1 VSWAKGKHMIK
12 FGFTFEHVTD
22 DVNYLS
28 NRFGSYTYPTVT
40 SFALDYTGNTTNAH
54 NYSAFSQTFGNPV
67 VDYSLKDIGMYV
79 MDQWK
84 INDRLTMTVGLRYE
98 YTFMPPAAQ
107 NNPLFPMTGES
118 LPSGTHDFA
127 PRIGFAYRV
136 NDKTTVRVS
145 AGTFFA
151 RQVSGILDD
160 IYTGNGIY
168 QISDSLSN
176 ATLIAQ
182 GPTFPNALSGPL
194 TTITQGASVLDVFSP
209 KLKTPYS
216 EQATIAVQ
224 RQISK
229 EMLVTVSGIFSRG
242 VNLWGTQDINAPG
255 LSSTSYTYNIDNAT
269 GTQVGTYSTPVYL
282 GNRPNPNFA
291 AIYEQTNGISSWYN
305 GMVIQFDKRF
315 SHGFQSSG
323 SYTWSHEIDDGQGTT
338 SSGAIFGFNDAPW
351 IYNGNYRLDK
361 GSGNLDQRQRAVY
374 TFVWT
379 PEFLHSNSWVAKYIV
394 NNWAL
399 SSITTLMSGRPSTL
413 TIHMNDTPVTGMLYS
428 ADALDG
434 FNGNFRVPFFPVNS
448 QYTPWVQQENF
459 RVTKSIPLPK
469 ESMRLSL
476 MFEAFNIANNW
487 SPTALATQAYTET
500 KTGGVYPNPV
510 ATLNYTPTAFGFG
523 TADGGFPDGTQAR
536 RLQVAARFTF

>member
-1 VSWAKGKHMIK
+1 
-12 FGFTFEHVTD
+12 
-22 DVNYLS
+22 
-28 NRFGSYTYPTVT
+28 
-40 SFALDYTGNTTNAH
+40 
-54 NYSAFSQTFGNPV
+54 
-67 VDYSLKDIGMYV
+67 

-84 INDRLTMTVGLRYE
+84 ISDRLTLTLGVRYE
-98 YTFMPPAAQ
+98 YTYMPQPAQ
-107 NNPLFPMTGES
+107 TNPLFPMTGES
-118 LPSGTHDFA
+118 LPSGTRDFA
-127 PRIGFAYRV
+127 PRIGLAYRV
-136 NDKTTVRVS
+136 NNKTTVRVS

-168 QISDSLSN
+168 QVSDSLSN

-182 GPTFPNALSGPL
+182 GPVFPNVLSGPL
-194 TTITQGASVLDVFSP
+194 TSITQGASVLDVMSP

-224 RQISK
+224 RQLTK

-255 LSSTSYTYNIDNAT
+255 LSSQQYTYNIDNAA
-269 GTQVGTYSTPVYL
+269 GAQVGTYSTPVYL
-282 GNRPNPNFA
+282 GARPNPNFN
-291 AIYEQTNGISSWYN
+291 AIYLQTNGISSWYD

-315 SHGFQSSG
+315 SRGFQSSG

-379 PEFLHSNSWVAKYIV
+379 PEFLHSNSWLAKYVV

-399 SSITTLMSGRPSTL
+399 SSITTLQSGRPSTL
-413 TIHMNDTPVTGMLYS
+413 SIHMNDTPVTGMLYS

-459 RVTKSIPLPK
+459 RVTKNIPLVR

-487 SPTALATQAYTET
+487 SPTGLATQAYTET
-500 KTGGVYPNPV
+500 KTGAVYPNPV